1 METRRTTQNLYF
13 NLYWHEFAFGTLQL
27 KIFTV
32 YSIGR
37 LPVSGSLAERKSL
50 WKGQWIEYIEILQK
64 HSCRI
69 KCNSVFEVKSL
80 DNLQENP
87 SNENLTCHEGEG

>member
-32 YSIGR
+32 FSIGR
-37 LPVSGSLAERKSL
+37 LPVSESLAERKR
-50 WKGQWIEYIEILQK
+50 KGQWIEYIEILQK
-64 HSCRI
+64 HLCRT
-69 KCNSVFEVKSL
+69 KCNNVF
-80 DNLQENP
+80 
-87 SNENLTCHEGEG
+87 